1 MKTRQK
7 LVVPTLQLLI
17 FSLFLLI
24 NLVVLSEHS
33 SAQKPAPGTSN
44 DDDCPECK
52 ALFDKVVSLK
62 IEASILAERL
72 KGEGI
77 AYGLEAD
84 RAARFAEGKEREAA
98 AAKRDDALQKLFKDG
113 KALQDKL
120 DEEFKAFLAYAECL
134 KACCKRRCPEPR
146 NTTPPSPENS
156 SPTPTPTPF
165 QIHITLPS
173 PTPTPTPFQI
183 HITLPSPTPTPTPT
197 ATPAPS
203 KKTGNQVGY
212 HVGTNAANGLF
223 VTTFD
228 TPQGTIKVN
237 LTDDVATGDTISGTV
252 ETEPTGKGD
261 AERAQNQAELSGY
274 VIEIEGKKTTVVEK
288 KISWAIPTTLTSD
301 AKLIVLEHRGQT
313 VATSEIPISQMP
325 TSTPT
330 QTTLPTGGQQGRT
343 IECRG
348 NFPPTDQVSIGGS
361 VLPEVARSPRK
372 IVVRN
377 TSETLGPT
385 TIKAGPQECP
395 FRNISI
401 KLSAPR
407 LNLQRGETTTLHV
420 VVMGLAGITQGVPLD
435 LVNNSPNVIKM
446 AGGEVQHLTIQPG
459 QVQAGGTYTLDLTLT
474 GTQAGGFGITGTVKW
489 DQVCKQAAVSTK
501 LDTLSYKGCGQILLV
516 GSKT

>member
-156 SPTPTPTPF
+156 
-165 QIHITLPS
+165 
-173 PTPTPTPFQI
+173 
-183 HITLPSPTPTPTPT
+183 SPTPTPTPT

>member
-33 SAQKPAPGTSN
+33 RAQKPVPGPGTSK

-52 ALFDKVVSLK
+52 ALFDKFESTHV
-62 IEASILAERL
+62 EASVLAEKL
-72 KGEGI
+72 KGDGEV
-77 AYGLEAD
+77 AYVAKDAKERSDAFVKVLK
-84 RAARFAEGKEREAA
+84 EGKE
-98 AAKRDDALQKLFKDG
+98 
-113 KALQDKL
+113 LQDKL

-156 SPTPTPTPF
+156 
-165 QIHITLPS
+165 S